1 MRYENEKCPVC
12 GETFNENDEVA
23 VCPECATP
31 HHKACY
37 LKLGHCVNEERHG
50 EDFVWEKT
58 AQEHTCEQQKDENAA
73 PSAGDTVKCPVCSA
87 ENKKHALIC
96 SQCGAIINPEINQ
109 QFQPPEV
116 STLYI
121 DGMPVNNDDF
131 IDDDNTVTV
140 REASCFIQK
149 SVPSYIKTFL
159 DAKCNGRNP
168 KFNIS
173 ALLLGPYWFF
183 FRKIYKVGF
192 AFAGVIFAIECF
204 MMTLFVKTYDTFF
217 SFITPYAND
226 YVQGTL
232 GEDVLNEASEIFA
245 VCTQSHSTEIVF
257 MLLLFLLIIAVNVVA
272 GVLANKFYLNHIKKN
287 VLKIRSV
294 IRDAKSYYTY
304 LFAKG
309 GTTVLNVFLIGMAIY
324 YFTELVFSYALM

>member
-12 GETFNENDEVA
+12 GETFNENDEVS

-31 HHKACY
+31 HHKECY
-37 LKLGHCVNEERHG
+37 LKLGHCVNEERHSEG
-50 EDFVWEKT
+50 FVWKKTSQEKQIEETKNKST
-58 AQEHTCEQQKDENAA
+58 ASSD
-73 PSAGDTVKCPVCSA
+73 GDTVKCPVCSA

-96 SQCGAIINPEINQ
+96 SQCGAIINPEINR
-109 QFQPPEV
+109 QFQPPEI

-121 DGMPVNNDDF
+121 EGKPVNNDEF
-131 IDDDNTVTV
+131 IDAENTVTV

-149 SVPSYIKTFL
+149 RVPSYIKTFL
-159 DAKCNGRNP
+159 DAKFNGRNP
-168 KFNIS
+168 KFNVS
-173 ALLLGPYWFF
+173 AFILGPYWFF

-204 MMTLFVKTYDTFF
+204 MMTLFVKAYSEFF
-217 SFITPYAND
+217 NFITPYAND
-226 YVQGTL
+226 YLQGTL
-232 GEDVLNEASEIFA
+232 SEDVLYKASDILTL
-245 VCTQSHSTEIVF
+245 CTQTHSTEIICM
-257 MLLLFLLIIAVNVVA
+257 MLLLLLIVAVNVVA
-272 GVLANKFYLNHIKKN
+272 GISANKFYLNHIKKN
-287 VLKIRSV
+287 IVKIKSV
-294 IRDAKSYYTY
+294 IRDSRSYYTY